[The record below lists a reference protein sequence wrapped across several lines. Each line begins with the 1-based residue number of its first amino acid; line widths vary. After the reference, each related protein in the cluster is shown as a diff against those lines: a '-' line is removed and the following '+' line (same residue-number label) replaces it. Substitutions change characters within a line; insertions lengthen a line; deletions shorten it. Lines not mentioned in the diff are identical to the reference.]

1 MNASFNS
8 FFHPQRELP
17 LGVTLPDKA
26 LFTVKEAQ
34 AHLGLGKTSIYALI
48 KDGLLEVKHP
58 TPRSTRITRESLA
71 AHLERA
77 GSREAVRAAMAE
89 AQARKV
95 AQEQHAQAVQAQQ
108 QEQKKEGLLARWG
121 LGKRK

>member
-1 MNASFNS
+1 M
-8 FFHPQRELP
+8 E
-17 LGVTLPDKA
+17 LPDKA
-26 LFTVKEAQ
+26 LFTIKETGQ
-34 AHLGLGKTSIYALI
+34 HLALSRATVYRLI

-77 GSREAVRAAMAE
+77 GSREAVKAAIAQ

>member
-1 MNASFNS
+1 M
-8 FFHPQRELP
+8 
-17 LGVTLPDKA
+17 TLPDKA

-77 GSREAVRAAMAE
+77 GNREAVKAAIAQ

-95 AQEQHAQAVQAQQ
+95 VQEQRAQAVQAQQ

-121 LGKRK
+121 LGGLTGRR